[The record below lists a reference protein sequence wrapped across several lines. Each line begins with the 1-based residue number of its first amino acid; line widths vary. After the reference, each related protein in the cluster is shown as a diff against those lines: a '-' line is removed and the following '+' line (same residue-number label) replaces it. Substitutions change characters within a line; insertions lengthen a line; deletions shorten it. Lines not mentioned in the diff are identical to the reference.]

1 MCDDENRNRDGRIR
15 VCEEEE
21 EEKEEEEKE
30 EEEKEEEEEEEGLKL
45 ARNIRDVAGVVMKL
59 IASLPWV
66 LKEGRGF
73 TS

>member
-21 EEKEEEEKE
+21 EE
-30 EEEKEEEEEEEGLKL
+30 EEEEEGLML
-45 ARNIRDVAGVVMKL
+45 ARNIRDVVGVVMKL